1 MNKNDLDYL
10 RKDPIAQKAVSDTG
24 LDMETLMR
32 EVSIGTDL
40 GDFDK
45 PESWPISFR
54 AGIIQPCHFLIV
66 RDFLILCWLFE
77 NTGDECERSYH
88 ASKHLNKAYLGIE
101 FESKEKSLEPFEK
114 GRRKAGKMRGDQ
126 KKGDAESTL
135 QKITKEWHRL
145 SESKEE
151 HERASIIAHITG
163 FSEVT
168 VRKHINAAGLRKTK
182 PS

>member
-66 RDFLILCWLFE
+66 RDFLIL
-77 NTGDECERSYH
+77 Y
-88 ASKHLNKAYLGIE
+88 
-101 FESKEKSLEPFEK
+101 
-114 GRRKAGKMRGDQ
+114 
-126 KKGDAESTL
+126 
-135 QKITKEWHRL
+135 
-145 SESKEE
+145 
-151 HERASIIAHITG
+151 ERASIIAHITG